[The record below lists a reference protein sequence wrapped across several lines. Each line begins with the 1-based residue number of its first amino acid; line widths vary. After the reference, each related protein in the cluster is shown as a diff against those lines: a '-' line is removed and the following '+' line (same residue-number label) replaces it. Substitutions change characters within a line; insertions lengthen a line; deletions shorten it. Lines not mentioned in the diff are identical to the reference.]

1 MLAWWLYA
9 TNLSGQWVRVISWV
23 TIGLFV
29 GLAEGLSWRPRSMD
43 SKTKRADQRFLKSLG
58 LGGVAG
64 LIAAFIVE
72 IVRTQLKN
80 SSLGGYEDVISF
92 SILGAALG
100 VGLSLAAAPNYALE
114 FLVENTL
121 KNVFTPLF
129 RKFLINILHWNIKKY
144 LKQ

>member
-1 MLAWWLYA
+1 M
-9 TNLSGQWVRVISWV
+9 
-23 TIGLFV
+23 